1 VYAKLTETSAA
12 YRAIVVKS
20 DGGEIQLNPP
30 NRYWDAGNEDLL
42 QETRDAAKA
51 VHLAWAE
58 GEITTEDLAREVI
71 RLVAQDVAA
80 GTVPWDV
87 ADYSELHDYVD
98 ANEYTLEVIG
108 LLSPDDEGSRPAATG
123 PTSEV
128 QTRVSEML
136 SGSSRSPMTPGYGE
150 WRAIVDS
157 YRTHQHGLLRER

>member
-20 DGGEIQLNPP
+20 DGREIQLNPP

-51 VHLAWAE
+51 VHRAWAD
-58 GEITTEDLAREVI
+58 GQITTEDLAREVI
-71 RLVAQDVAA
+71 RLVGQDVAA
-80 GTVPWDV
+80 DTVPWDV

-108 LLSPDDEGSRPAATG
+108 LLCPDDGSEPEAADL
-123 PTSEV
+123 TSEV

-136 SGSSRSPMTPGYGE
+136 SGSSRSPMTPGYCE

-157 YRTHQHGLLRER
+157 YRTYQHELLR